1 MNLSQSCDAELD
13 YSTKFSPVKN
23 KISLLLSDTSAFLLS
38 FFIAYWMMAGIWS
51 GEPEQLS
58 SLSNRIGYARAC
70 SFMIIVLCGVSW
82 FWSHFRHYTYRKPF
96 WSELRECLQMI
107 LALAIADLALVALSK
122 WDFSRGQWCLLWS
135 LSLLLVPFFRWF
147 TKLLLIK
154 AGYWQWPSLIVGCGA
169 NAYDAYMA
177 INSEKLMGF
186 DVIGFISPDEK
197 CNASPVVGIPLLPDD
212 MNLIIREY
220 NNAKLF
226 LALDYEQSELRD
238 NWLRYLTAHGVRN
251 VSVIPTLRG
260 VPLHGTDMSHFF
272 SHEVIML
279 RVRNN
284 LARLS
289 SRILKRSF
297 DILLSSS
304 LLLLLSP
311 LLFYIGWQVSRDGGS
326 PIYGHERVGQG
337 GRKFKCL
344 KFRSMI
350 IDSQDVLDKLLA
362 SDPIARDEWERDF
375 KLKDDPRI
383 TSIGHFIRK
392 TSLDELPQLWNVL
405 KGEMSLVGPRP
416 VVELELARYGDDGQ
430 YYLLAKPGMT
440 GLWQVSGRNDVDY
453 ATRVY
458 LDGWYVKNWSLWYDI
473 AIMFKTIGV
482 VLHRDGAY

>member
-1 MNLSQSCDAELD
+1 MMNKLGLL
-13 YSTKFSPVKN
+13 
-23 KISLLLSDTSAFLLS
+23 ISDVGAFLLA
-38 FFIAYWMMAGIWS
+38 FAVTYWVMGGIG
-51 GEPEQLS
+51 GELPDELS
-58 SLSNRIGYARAC
+58 SLSNGIGYARIW
-70 SFMIIVLCGVSW
+70 SFAIIVLCGVTW
-82 FWSHFRHYTYRKPF
+82 FWAQLRHYTYRKPF
-96 WSELRECLQMI
+96 WSELQECLQLI

-122 WDFSRGQWCLLWS
+122 WDFSRGQWLLLWS
-135 LSLLLVPFFRWF
+135 LSLFLVPFFRLL
-147 TKLLLIK
+147 TKVVLRK
-154 AGYWQWPSLIVGCGA
+154 AGFWQWPSLIIGCGS
-169 NAYDAYMA
+169 NARDAYMA
-177 INSEKLMGF
+177 IRSESLMGF
-186 DVIGFISPDEK
+186 DVVGFVSPDGHCLE
-197 CNASPVVGIPLLPDD
+197 SPVETIPLLPDD
-212 MNLIIREY
+212 MTAVIHSY
-220 NNAKLF
+220 QNAKLF
-226 LALDYEQSELRD
+226 LAVEYEQSELRD
-238 NWLRYLTAHGVRN
+238 NWLRYLTANGLRN

-289 SRILKRSF
+289 SKLLKRAF
-297 DILLSSS
+297 DLVVSSL

-311 LLFYIGWQVSRDGGS
+311 LFCYIGWKVSRDGGS
-326 PIYGHERVGQG
+326 PIYGHERIGQN

-350 IDSQDVLDKLLA
+350 INSQEVLEKLLA
-362 SDPIARDEWERDF
+362 TDAEARAEWDRDF
-375 KLKDDPRI
+375 KLKNDPRI
-383 TSIGHFIRK
+383 TAIGHFIRK

-416 VVELELARYGDDGQ
+416 VVEKELERYGDDGE
-430 YYLLAKPGMT
+430 YYLMAKPGMT